1 MLSHPHYKP
10 QLLTH
15 THTSPSLVVLSR
27 NWITTVL
34 MCACVCLASAEN
46 TAKARIKALMG
57 GGAKPNSAELTAK
70 ERIKNL
76 MAGNKKE
83 L

>member
-1 MLSHPHYKP
+1 
-10 QLLTH
+10 
-15 THTSPSLVVLSR
+15 
-27 NWITTVL
+27 